1 MGAFV
6 LDSANKIKGVALA
19 VAIALHGVAG
29 FGVANMQIKTL
40 TPPKITPP
48 LEVEFIKPE
57 PKPEPEKI
65 ILNNLESPE
74 PVKVEPKPAMESTQA
89 VVPPKGDTQVSEVKD
104 SPSSDDTPPATQDVA
119 TPPQT
124 IETDPVH
131 TTPITPSSE
140 STPDVVPDTPTVEPV
155 TPVVTTT
162 ITPVT
167 SSDDHTVT
175 PATNPVDAQ
184 DNNIAPV
191 TTPTT
196 VDNTPTSTP
205 PASATP
211 ANVSP
216 TNAVNNTTTNNQG
229 GGKNPDAGAGENPD
243 VGAGTEVGVPDGTAT
258 NTQPITNHNW
268 GSLNNS
274 SASWLKKP
282 NLSNLQTSENNKAKT
297 DLSLSV
303 TFDEQGQVSAVN
315 AKSGDSALDGKIEQA
330 VKSLQSVSL
339 AGQTI
344 QLSTNLSFSDKGAVS
359 YVGKF
364 QTSDKA
370 FNKQLASKIK
380 TLKSNEFISNYIRYT
395 AQLKVNAEGG
405 IDSVKVITSTGDRK
419 LDDELAKRIKKAKL
433 HPHVVKGSAASGTA
447 TYSLTE
453 KLSN

>member
-1 MGAFV
+1 MGVFV

-65 ILNNLESPE
+65 ILNNLESLE
-74 PVKVEPKPAMESTQA
+74 PVKVEPKPAMENTQA

-104 SPSSDDTPPATQDVA
+104 SPSSDDTPPATEDVA

-124 IETDPVH
+124 IETDPAQ

-175 PATNPVDAQ
+175 PATNPADAQ

-216 TNAVNNTTTNNQG
+216 TNVVNNTTTNNQG
-229 GGKNPDAGAGENPD
+229 AGKNPDAGAG
-243 VGAGTEVGVPDGTAT
+243 TKVGVPDGTAT

-282 NLSNLQTSENNKAKT
+282 NLNNLQSSESNKAKT

-303 TFDEQGQVSAVN
+303 TFDEQGQVSVVN

-330 VKSLQSVSL
+330 VKSLQSASL

-344 QLSTNLSFSDKGAVS
+344 QLSTNLSFNDKGAVS

-380 TLKSNEFISNYIRYT
+380 TLKSNEFISNHIRYT

-453 KLSN
+453 EIK